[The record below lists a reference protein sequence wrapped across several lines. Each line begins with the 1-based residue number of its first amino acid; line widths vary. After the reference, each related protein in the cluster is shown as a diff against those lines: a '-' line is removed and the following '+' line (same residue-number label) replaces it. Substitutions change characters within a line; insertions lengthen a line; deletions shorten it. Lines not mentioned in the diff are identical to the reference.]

1 MRERR
6 PRDYDAS
13 GRLRRRAEHSL
24 RRSGDPVGVVPL
36 LHQLARIASPA
47 SEDAAFAHQ
56 KLAEL
61 LAEEEP
67 WRAALYAR
75 RVIQHF
81 PASDR
86 AWAVLALSQS
96 MLGNYRFAR
105 TAYQHALELAPKN
118 RSYAHNL
125 GHLLDVALGEPSTA
139 LPWLRRAYEV
149 ARSDPSVAASYA
161 HALARAGRWA
171 DAKRV
176 LERSLSQ
183 GPNRELSALTR
194 WVERRGGAVAMR
206 TRAARPAPTTTTR
219 LLAQTGDHEGL
230 ERALGLGLDRL
241 PFSDEQR
248 SRARELARDATE
260 QARLS
265 TSRTRSNESL
275 AAAIAYAI
283 VFVDEVPLTHA
294 EVAGPFRVPVA
305 QLRGCFAELRAELR
319 LTRGDERYAT

>member
-1 MRERR
+1 MRGRR
-6 PRDYDAS
+6 TRDDNAPA
-13 GRLRRRAEHSL
+13 RLRRRAEHSL

-36 LHQLARIASPA
+36 LHQLARIASPT

-75 RVIQHF
+75 RVLQHF
-81 PASDR
+81 PTSHR

-96 MLGNYRFAR
+96 TLGHFRFAR
-105 TAYQHALELAPKN
+105 TAYQRALELAPKN
-118 RSYAHNL
+118 GSYAHNL
-125 GHLLDVALGEPSTA
+125 GHLLDVALGDPHA
-139 LPWLRRAYEV
+139 AVPWLRRAHDG
-149 ARSDPSVAASYA
+149 ARSNPSVAASYA
-161 HALARAGRWA
+161 HALGRSGRWA
-171 DAKRV
+171 DAKKV
-176 LERSLSQ
+176 LGRALAH
-183 GPNRELSALTR
+183 GPTRELSALAR
-194 WVERRGGAVAMR
+194 WVERRSDDVAVR
-206 TRAARPAPTTTTR
+206 PPAARHAPCGSARIVSQPGAHEALSRTLR
-219 LLAQTGDHEGL
+219 LGL
-230 ERALGLGLDRL
+230 ERL

-265 TSRTRSNESL
+265 VTRTRSSESL

-294 EVAGPFRVPVA
+294 EVAAPFRVPVA

-319 LTRGDERYAT
+319 ITRGDDRYAT

>member
-1 MRERR
+1 M
-6 PRDYDAS
+6 
-13 GRLRRRAEHSL
+13 
-24 RRSGDPVGVVPL
+24 
-36 LHQLARIASPA
+36 LHQLARIASPT

-75 RVIQHF
+75 RVLQHF
-81 PASDR
+81 PTSHR

-96 MLGNYRFAR
+96 TLGHFRFAR
-105 TAYQHALELAPKN
+105 TAYQRALELAPKN
-118 RSYAHNL
+118 GSYAHNL
-125 GHLLDVALGEPSTA
+125 GHLLDVALGDPHA
-139 LPWLRRAYEV
+139 AVPWLRRAHDG

-161 HALARAGRWA
+161 HALGRSGRWA
-171 DAKRV
+171 DAKKV
-176 LERSLSQ
+176 LGRALAH
-183 GPNRELSALTR
+183 GPTRELSALAR
-194 WVERRGGAVAMR
+194 WVERRSDDVAVR
-206 TRAARPAPTTTTR
+206 PPAARHAPCGSARIVSQPGAHEALSRTLR
-219 LLAQTGDHEGL
+219 LGL
-230 ERALGLGLDRL
+230 ERL

-265 TSRTRSNESL
+265 VTRTRSSESL

-294 EVAGPFRVPVA
+294 EVAAPFRVPVA

-319 LTRGDERYAT
+319 ITRGDDRYAT